1 MASVI
6 NDRDTSNSDEST
18 ILALQQALGKDHVL
32 LDDANRSFYSRDLSW
47 LPNETAA
54 MVLQPGSTEELAQ
67 AVGLAT
73 RAGFAVV
80 PRGGGMSYT
89 SGYTPERERSVLIDM
104 RRMNRIV
111 EINTD
116 DMYVIVEAGCTWK
129 DLYEALAPHGV
140 RTPYW
145 GPLSGAYATVGGAL
159 SQNSLFHG
167 SGTGGTA
174 AETVVGLKVA
184 LADGSVITT
193 GSWAHK
199 HSKPFWR
206 HFGPD
211 ITGLFTADTG
221 AMGVKAVAALRL
233 VTAQTHT
240 GYLSYKFDTLE
251 AMLAAQVRIAR
262 LAIASECYG
271 FDPYYNSG
279 FEKQGITFEEGLA
292 MVGKIARKGGLK
304 GLKNAAR
311 VAMGGKKILKN
322 VPYSLHMTLD
332 AHTEVV
338 AAEHTD
344 LAAEICTQEGG
355 TEMANSIPTVFRNAP
370 FGGVRTVLLGSEGEI
385 WIPVHGYFPLSR
397 AIPAAQ
403 ATERF
408 LAEKKPLMERW
419 GIKTSYLT
427 CFSGPEFVIEPSFYW
442 HDELGDFRLSLIEPE
457 FAEKWKSIPANEA
470 RRQVA
475 LQLRDEL
482 RDLFDKLG
490 GMHLQIGKYY
500 PYKDIMNNEALGRVV
515 EGVKSVVDPDRLM
528 NPGALGLAKSG
539 LQK

>member
-1 MASVI
+1 MV
-6 NDRDTSNSDEST
+6 R
-18 ILALQQALGKDHVL
+18 ALQQLLGNDHVL
-32 LDDANRSFYSRDLSW
+32 LDEDERAFYSTDLSFR
-47 LPNETAA
+47 PSETAA
-54 MVLQPGSTEELAQ
+54 MVLQPGTTEELAD
-67 AVGLAT
+67 AVGMAT

-89 SGYTPERERSVLIDM
+89 SGYTPAKARSVLIDM

-111 EINTD
+111 EINKD
-116 DMYVIVEAGCTWK
+116 DMYVIVETGCTWK

-174 AETVVGLKVA
+174 AETVVGLKVV

-233 VTAQTHT
+233 VTAHKHT

-251 AMLAAQVRIAR
+251 AMLSAQVRIAR
-262 LAIASECYG
+262 LGISSECYG
-271 FDPYYNSG
+271 FDPYYNNG

-311 VAMGGKKILKN
+311 VALGGKKILQN

-332 AHTEVV
+332 AHTEIV

-344 LAAEICTQEGG
+344 LAADICTEEGG

-397 AIPAAQ
+397 AVPAGQ
-403 ATERF
+403 ATEKF
-408 LAEKKPLMERW
+408 LADRKALMDQW

-470 RRQVA
+470 RRTVA

-482 RDLFDKLG
+482 RDLFDGLG
-490 GMHLQIGKYY
+490 GLHLQIGKYY
-500 PYKDIMNNEALGRVV
+500 PYKEIMNNEALGRVV

-528 NPGALGLAKSG
+528 NPGALGLS
-539 LQK
+539 